1 MGGKYTT
8 IKAKKEA
15 ALMTILI
22 GWLKAGY
29 RRLTLQNPAGI
40 SGRVEGL

>member
-22 GWLKAGY
+22 GWLKA
-29 RRLTLQNPAGI
+29 
-40 SGRVEGL
+40 